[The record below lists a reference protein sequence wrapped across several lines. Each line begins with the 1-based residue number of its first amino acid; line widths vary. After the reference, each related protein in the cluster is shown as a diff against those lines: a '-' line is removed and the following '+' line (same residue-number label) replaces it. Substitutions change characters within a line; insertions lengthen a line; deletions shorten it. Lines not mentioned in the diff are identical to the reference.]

1 MKDIRVLDCTLRD
14 GGCVNN
20 FCFGQTY
27 MDRIKEGLE
36 DSGVDIIELGYIDGA
51 KGADAGRTQFISD
64 AAIRNSF
71 LKYKKPGVNYVAMID
86 YGKFD
91 IDQLLPRDET
101 TLDGIRVAFH
111 KKDRFQAIEWGKKI
125 IAKGYMMFVQPMLT
139 LRYSDRELIEFID
152 MVNEELPQAE
162 AFYIVDSFGE
172 MRLNDLTRIS
182 YLVDH
187 NLAPQITMGFHSHN
201 NLQLSFSN
209 AVSLLSHET
218 TRPMIIDSSVMG
230 MGKGA
235 GNLNTELFTDHLN
248 LYHQK
253 NYAIKPLLMVIDEV
267 LNQVSVDFHW
277 GYSVDHYLSAI
288 HSCTPS
294 YAEHFFNKH
303 MLTIDRLDTLLG
315 KIEDHKKISFDKEY
329 AEQLYLDFNRI
340 PFDDTAN
347 LESLKAQIDGKSVVL
362 IASGHSILEARDRLS
377 ELVQQ
382 PDVFS
387 IAVNHDSLI
396 PTDFVFANRE
406 NIYDDAVEKGLP
418 TLYLSSINT
427 KQTGNNLIFDY
438 AKWTEINGKKSDS
451 AFFVITQILQSLG
464 VNKLMLAGFDGFDLD
479 LTMTYY
485 DIKLAR
491 PKTKEQ
497 VEQKNKEAIDFL
509 KSKSGAMSFEFLT
522 PSKYQEGL

>member
-1 MKDIRVLDCTLRD
+1 MKNIRVLDCTLRD

-20 FCFGQTY
+20 FCFGQAY

-51 KGADAGRTQFISD
+51 KGADAGRTQFLSD
-64 AAIRNSF
+64 AALRESF
-71 LKYKKPGVNYVAMID
+71 LKYKKPGTKYVAMID

-111 KKDRFQAIEWGKKI
+111 KKDRFQALEWGKKI

-139 LRYSDRELIEFID
+139 LRYSDQELLELID
-152 MVNEELPQAE
+152 RVNTELPQVE

-218 TRPMIIDSSVMG
+218 NRPMIIDSSVMG

-267 LNQVSVDFHW
+267 LNQVAVDYRW
-277 GYSVDHYLSAI
+277 GYSVDHYLSAV

-294 YAEHFFNKH
+294 YAEYFFNKH

-315 KIEDHKKISFDKEY
+315 MIEDHKKISFDKDY
-329 AEQLYLDFNRI
+329 AEQLYLNFNRV
-340 PFDDTAN
+340 PFDDAVN
-347 LESLKAQIDGKSVVL
+347 LENLKGQIDGKKVVL
-362 IASGHSILEARDRLS
+362 IASGHSILAAEKRLN

-387 IAVNHDSLI
+387 IAVNHCSLI
-396 PTDFVFANRE
+396 PTDFIFANRE
-406 NIYDDAVEKGLP
+406 NIYDDAAEKCLP

-427 KQTGNNLIFDY
+427 EQTGRNLIFDY

-451 AFFVITQILQSLG
+451 AFFVITNILQSIG
-464 VNKLMLAGFDGFDLD
+464 VKDILLAGFDGFDLD
-479 LTMTYY
+479 LTKTYY
-485 DIKLAR
+485 DMKLAR

-497 VEQKNKEAIDFL
+497 VEQKNRDTIDFL
-509 KSKSGAMSFEFLT
+509 QSKAGSMTFQFLT